1 MSDASLPSTCGLTR
15 LKRMTP
21 AKLRL
26 SLLVLAILLM
36 GVERGHA
43 CTCMAPVTPADALE
57 KSSAVFRG
65 RVTRISRPFLD
76 RVGIARTGNH
86 RVEFEITKR
95 WKGAQSKSI
104 VVSTRLSG
112 EACGFPFEEGKEYLI
127 YVAPGPLD
135 IETGICTGTK
145 HIAGAELEME
155 QLDQLPKQSVGR
167 DR

>member
-1 MSDASLPSTCGLTR
+1 
-15 LKRMTP
+15 MTP

-26 SLLVLAILLM
+26 SLLILAIVLM
-36 GVERGHA
+36 GVERAQA
-43 CTCMAPVTPADALE
+43 CTCMAPATAAQAFE

-65 RVTRISRPFLD
+65 RVTRISRPFWD
-76 RVGIARTGNH
+76 RVGITRTGNH
-86 RVEFEITKR
+86 QVQFEITKR

-155 QLDQLPKQSVGR
+155 QLDQLKQSAGR